1 MKIMVIQGPNLNMLG
16 QRDPRIYGIMTMAQI
31 HEQMEYAAK
40 ESKVDIEFFQSN
52 YEGEII
58 DKIQECVGTCDA
70 IIINAGGYS
79 HTSVAIADAIMACGM
94 PVVEVHIS
102 NIYAREEYRHKSY
115 LSPVCAGTISG
126 FGPFGYH
133 LALLSAIQ
141 MVQQQKVFMAAQE
154 EARKARENND

>member
-16 QRDPRIYGIMTMAQI
+16 QRDPRIYGTMTMAQI
-31 HEQMEYAAK
+31 HEQMSLAAK
-40 ESKVDIEFFQSN
+40 ESNVDIEFYQSN

-70 IIINAGGYS
+70 IIINAGGYT
-79 HTSVAIADAIMACGM
+79 HTSVAIADAIAATRM
-94 PVVEVHIS
+94 PVIEVHIS
-102 NIYAREEYRHKSY
+102 NIYAREDFRAKSF

-126 FGPFGYH
+126 FGPFSYH

-141 MVQQQKVFMAAQE
+141 MIQQQRAFIAAQE
-154 EARKARENND
+154 EALKNQNNA